1 MSTLNRLRKMS
12 SKGLFVVMSG
22 SALASIISFLSTPLL
37 SRIAAPESFAFLG
50 VLMAL
55 FNPVSVAVALRLD
68 TAIPLPKSQN
78 DAQALVW
85 LSWLSAL
92 ALTLLVALVGW
103 VVLEFRAEMLPD
115 LYPPV
120 IRVFPLLM
128 LVCGLVMP
136 LQFWLQRQAAYRSI
150 SVSRVAQMSAIAA
163 FSIAFALG
171 GLSLS
176 LVYGYLLGW
185 CCYALTLFYLSM
197 KNKLQLSFPGWK
209 PLRKVFVDFR
219 HFARSYAL
227 SSFLSVLAVSVPV
240 FVFSRD
246 FGDAQ
251 TGFLNLSRQTIYMAS
266 SFVAGGFIQSYYH
279 RFASI
284 YGESKPLMPLLKR
297 VFRLLLIPAF
307 LLLTGG
313 VVLGEVLFAWFFG
326 EVWARSGEL
335 AMWIAPVAALQM
347 LATPLAQVLLVIGR
361 VRMFSLWQVLYFGCV
376 VVLML
381 LHFAAPEEFLSVYL
395 GIEALCYIALLF
407 LVFWS
412 VRKSDKT
419 KLAN

>member
-1 MSTLNRLRKMS
+1 MRALNRLRQMS

-22 SALASIISFLSTPLL
+22 SALASVISFLSTPIL
-37 SRIAAPESFAFLG
+37 SRIATPEAFAYLG
-50 VLMAL
+50 ILMAL

-68 TAIPLPKSQN
+68 TAIPLPKSQD
-78 DAQALVW
+78 DAQSLVW
-85 LSWLSAL
+85 LSWISASAL
-92 ALTLLVALVGW
+92 TILVALCGS
-103 VVLEFRAEMLPD
+103 VLLMFGNIRLPE

-128 LVCGLVMP
+128 MVCGLVMP

-150 SVSRVAQMSAIAA
+150 SVSRIAQMLGIAA
-163 FSIAFALG
+163 FSILMALG
-171 GLSLS
+171 GLNLS

-185 CCYALTLFYLSM
+185 CGYAITLFYLSRRM
-197 KNKLQLSFPGWK
+197 HLNFSFPGWK
-209 PLRKVFVDFR
+209 TLRKVFGDYR

-227 SSFLSVLAVSVPV
+227 SSFLSVLAVSIPV

-246 FGDAQ
+246 FDDAQ

-266 SFVAGGFIQSYYH
+266 SFVAGGFIQTYYH
-279 RFASI
+279 RFASSHS
-284 YGESKPLMPLLKR
+284 ESKPLMPLLKR
-297 VFRLLLIPAF
+297 VFLLLLIPAL

-313 VVLGEVLFAWFFG
+313 LVLGELLFAWFFG
-326 EVWARSGEL
+326 DVWSRSGEF

-361 VRMFSLWQVLYFGCV
+361 VSLFSLWQMLYFGCV

-381 LHFAAPEEFLSVYL
+381 PKFNKPEELLSAYL
-395 GIEALCYIALLF
+395 SIEALCYIALLF
-407 LVFWS
+407 LVFWL
-412 VRKSDKT
+412 VRKSDQGKP
-419 KLAN
+419 AN